1 MAEHFG
7 SKRFFL
13 RETLPRGTKENQLI
27 GISLFKLW
35 EKKRERQCR
44 KIIIDKEIFF
54 CLSLFLPTLPT
65 YSSRLYWPLF
75 ITENAVNHLRSC
87 VFLLQP
93 VQRSTLDVNQPVRFS
108 LKIKL
113 NFLKPQS
120 VHLTSST
127 IVLRTQNLKTAS
139 STPILCFRS
148 WYVVPNA
155 VDRWRWRLEA
165 NGKERSE
172 GVG

>member
-1 MAEHFG
+1 MRE
-7 SKRFFL
+7 KE
-13 RETLPRGTKENQLI
+13 RETMSQDNH
-27 GISLFKLW
+27 
-35 EKKRERQCR
+35 RQG
-44 KIIIDKEIFF
+44 DFF

-139 STPILCFRS
+139 STPIS
-148 WYVVPNA
+148 VP
-155 VDRWRWRLEA
+155 
-165 NGKERSE
+165 GT
-172 GVG
+172 